1 MYIYACIIVYARML
15 SVSLGGVCAANTA
28 GDDKDEE
35 RDGEA
40 GDGHQEVHR
49 RRPLLP
55 HPRRRQRPRA
65 ATRVLR
71 LQSPCK
77 EGTLLAIYNSP
88 SPTLAVI
95 TCIVLHYQE
104 LIRTAMASNVVWFLY
119 YSCSISS

>member
-1 MYIYACIIVYARML
+1 MYCIYACIIVYARTL

-77 EGTLLAIYNSP
+77 EGTLLAIY
-88 SPTLAVI
+88 
-95 TCIVLHYQE
+95 IVLVQI
-104 LIRTAMASNVVWFLY
+104 LQLPVLCCIIRS
-119 YSCSISS
+119 